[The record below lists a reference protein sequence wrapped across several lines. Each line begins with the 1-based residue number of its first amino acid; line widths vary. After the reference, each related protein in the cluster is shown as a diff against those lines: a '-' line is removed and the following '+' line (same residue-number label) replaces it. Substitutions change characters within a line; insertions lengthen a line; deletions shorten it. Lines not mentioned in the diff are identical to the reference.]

1 MINSF
6 YTQKA
11 ETNFGFTLR
20 ANASFSQA
28 AAPLWFE
35 AKIYLSG
42 VSAAEAREFPN
53 RLSKKAKI
61 PRVAVLPIN

>member
-20 ANASFSQA
+20 ASASFSQA
-28 AAPLWFE
+28 
-35 AKIYLSG
+35 SG
-42 VSAAEAREFPN
+42 TALVRREKF
-53 RLSKKAKI
+53 I
-61 PRVAVLPIN
+61 